1 MKINKIKQKIIIPI
15 LFTFI
20 GLSAQNNIELWQTST
35 LGETES
41 KVKVFRNTIPQEFKL
56 FTLNSEE
63 LNWLLADVP
72 ERFTVESNTII
83 EFPTKD

>member
-1 MKINKIKQKIIIPI
+1 MIINKIKQKIIIPI

-41 KVKVFRNTIPQEFKL
+41 KAKVFRNTIPQEFKL
-56 FTLNSEE
+56 FTLN
-63 LNWLLADVP
+63 
-72 ERFTVESNTII
+72 I
-83 EFPTKD
+83 

>member
-35 LGETES
+35 LGETE
-41 KVKVFRNTIPQEFKL
+41 
-56 FTLNSEE
+56 
-63 LNWLLADVP
+63 
-72 ERFTVESNTII
+72 
-83 EFPTKD
+83 